1 MTLCGKAPIRTRRG
15 GDERGSGMEANL
27 LGAPPTAALRQPA
40 YGKGDQQPSIDG
52 PQHGAQEP
60 EAESFRPISRPIHR
74 AGSLLLVAGVAVAQV
89 VWVALLAYGA
99 YWIGT
104 HLPV

>member
-1 MTLCGKAPIRTRRG
+1 
-15 GDERGSGMEANL
+15 MEANL

-40 YGKGDQQPSIDG
+40 YGKGDQQQGVDV
-52 PQHGAQEP
+52 PQHGGQETEP
-60 EAESFRPISRPIHR
+60 ESFRPISRPIQR

-89 VWVALLAYGA
+89 VWVALLAYGV
-99 YWIGT
+99 YWVGT

>member
-1 MTLCGKAPIRTRRG
+1 
-15 GDERGSGMEANL
+15 MEANL

-60 EAESFRPISRPIHR
+60 EPESFRPISRPTHR
-74 AGSLLLVAGVAVAQV
+74 AGSQLLVAGVAMAQV
-89 VWVALLAYGA
+89 VWVGLLAYGA